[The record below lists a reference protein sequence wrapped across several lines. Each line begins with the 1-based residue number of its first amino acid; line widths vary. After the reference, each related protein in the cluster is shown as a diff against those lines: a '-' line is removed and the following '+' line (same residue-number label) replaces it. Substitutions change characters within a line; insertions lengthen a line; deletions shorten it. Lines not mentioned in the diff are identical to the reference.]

1 MLIRDESETDW
12 AAISEVHRRA
22 FDADGEPRLVD
33 ALRVAGRLAVSLIAV
48 LDDAVVGHIAFSTV
62 TIDVQPQPV
71 IGLGL
76 APVGVLPGMQGRG
89 IGSALIRAGLGRCR
103 EKSALFVVVLGNPV
117 YYRRFGFKT
126 AADWG
131 IGNEYGAHDEFMALE
146 LSPGATPSPA
156 GMARYSPEFL
166 LVS

>member
-1 MLIRDESETDW
+1 
-12 AAISEVHRRA
+12 
-22 FDADGEPRLVD
+22 
-33 ALRVAGRLAVSLIAV
+33 
-48 LDDAVVGHIAFSTV
+48 
-62 TIDVQPQPV
+62 
-71 IGLGL
+71 
-76 APVGVLPGMQGRG
+76 MQGRG